1 MMVSRSASAVVAA
14 LSAVLVLAGCSS
26 STGGAGSAGSTVA
39 GGGSSTPAPA
49 GPGSGSAPA
58 ASVAP
63 SSGGS
68 TSGGSTS
75 GGSTSGGSTSG
86 ASSSGAGAAID
97 VCTVLPP
104 AAASQASGL
113 TLTSATAS
121 TPAQG
126 QYFCNYS
133 GTGISNP
140 DIAVYSADSG
150 VTLAALKVALDGA
163 ASQDAPTVAVS
174 GVGDKAYAGA
184 DGVIAQFGDRF
195 IAVQGVSDD
204 IFGKHATSE
213 ALAKAVI
220 AELH

>member
-75 GGSTSGGSTSG
+75 GGSTPG

-220 AELH
+220 AALH